1 MPCPPPEESSSGD
14 TEWYW
19 AALGPPNA
27 EPVPSVP
34 SSTFPLPLVSR
45 EAEPEASGHQGFHL
59 VLPVLWDPASDVAT
73 AVPWSREDSKLC

>member
-1 MPCPPPEESSSGD
+1 MPSPRGIFQ
-14 TEWYW
+14 WGYRVVLG
-19 AALGPPNA
+19 ALGPPNA

-59 VLPVLWDPASDVAT
+59 VLPVLRVPASDVTT
-73 AVPWSREDSKLC
+73 AVPGSHEDSKLC